1 MYLMDVCALLW
12 FLDDNGQLSEKA
24 KDIIGKSDDLYFS
37 IASLWEIAI
46 KKTIRKLDIEE
57 SVTDIERICDDY
69 GISIL
74 PIKTKYLERVQMLPM
89 IHADPF
95 DRLIMATALEEG
107 MKLITHDSKIQQYDV
122 ELVW

>member
-1 MYLMDVCALLW
+1 MYLMDTCALLW

-69 GISIL
+69 GICIL
-74 PIKTKYLERVQMLPM
+74 PIKTKYLERVQILPM

>member
-1 MYLMDVCALLW
+1 MLQGIYVMYLMDTYALRW

-24 KDIIGKSDDLYFS
+24 KDIIGKSNDLYFS

-89 IHADPF
+89 IHADTF

-107 MKLITHDSKIQQYDV
+107 MELITHDSKI
-122 ELVW
+122 